1 LQDSADHLAD
11 EHRVETLSVFA
22 GNIVPGVGFTIY
34 AQNTS
39 QLNEPLSPLNRAVY
53 GSQGGQG
60 TRIYGQWTV
69 DWVWV

>member
-1 LQDSADHLAD
+1 
-11 EHRVETLSVFA
+11 VFA

-39 QLNEPLSPLNRAVY
+39 QLNEPLASLGGPRDTVSIAPKAANVAPSV
-53 GSQGGQG
+53 GGQG